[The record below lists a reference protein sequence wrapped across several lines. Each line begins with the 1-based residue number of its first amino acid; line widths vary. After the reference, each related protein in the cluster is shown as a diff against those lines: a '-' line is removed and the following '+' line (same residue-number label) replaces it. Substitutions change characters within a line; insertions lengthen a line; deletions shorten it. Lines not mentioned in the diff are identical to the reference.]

1 MGGDYYKKSET
12 YTKAQIDALVDNS
25 AGKTRELKS
34 ITTQPTGTFV
44 YGDLYY
50 NSSTKE
56 LYYYTG
62 STWELTGHE
71 EPIPGVI
78 YSFNGVLYFWDE
90 AKVDLVQIGGGV
102 DLSNYYTKT
111 EIDERLTIIS
121 GLLLRLFNN
130 DLTVKELTISEI
142 EKLLGYK
149 VKIVKA
155 DSGA

>member
-1 MGGDYYKKSET
+1 MSDYYKKSET

-25 AGKTRELKS
+25 AGETRKLKS

-44 YGDLYY
+44 Y
-50 NSSTKE
+50 
-56 LYYYTG
+56 
-62 STWELTGHE
+62 
-71 EPIPGVI
+71 
-78 YSFNGVLYFWDE
+78 E
-90 AKVDLVQIGGGV
+90 AKVDLVQIGGEV

-111 EIDERLTIIS
+111 EIDERLAMVS
-121 GLLLRLFNN
+121 DLLLRLFNN

-155 DSGA
+155 DSDA